1 MAPTA
6 PADDHGLTVHDVPRA
21 AYPQRH
27 IPAGS
32 EPCDTAQPGLVT
44 DLPDLRRVPLAD
56 VAQNALNGDTGID
69 TALRRIAPNDGS
81 RVLLVA
87 ASFNSAI

>member
-1 MAPTA
+1 MN
-6 PADDHGLTVHDVPRA
+6 DHGLTVEQVPRA
-21 AYPQRH
+21 AYPQR

-32 EPCDTAQPGLVT
+32 EPCDTAQPGLT
-44 DLPDLRRVPLAD
+44 SDLTDLRRVSLAD
-56 VAQNALNGDTGID
+56 VAQNALNGDSGID
-69 TALRRIAPNDGS
+69 ATLQRIAPGDGS